1 MSLVEQLQHDL
12 KSAML
17 AKDKARLSALRLI
30 SAAVKQ
36 VEVDERIRVD
46 DARMLVI
53 LDKLAKQRRESI
65 TQFSKAERHDLVAQ
79 EQFELDILLAYLP
92 KPLSDEEAQ
101 VIVTTVMQELGAS
114 TIADMG
120 KIMAQVKPQLQGRYD
135 LAKVNQIIKAKL
147 G

>member
-12 KSAML
+12 KAAML

-36 VEVDERIRVD
+36 VEVDERISVD

-65 TQFSKAERHDLVAQ
+65 AQFSKAERHDLVAQ

-101 VIVTTVMQELGAS
+101 AIVVRTMDALGAS
-114 TIADMG
+114 SIADMG

>member
-1 MSLVEQLQHDL
+1 MSLVEQLQQDL
-12 KSAML
+12 KSAMI
-17 AKDKARLSALRLI
+17 AKDKPRLSALRLI
-30 SAAVKQ
+30 SAAIKQ

-46 DARMLVI
+46 EARMLVI

-65 TQFSKAERHDLVAQ
+65 AQFSKAERHDLVAQ

-101 VIVTTVMQELGAS
+101 AIVMQAMTQLGAT

-120 KIMAQVKPQLQGRYD
+120 KIMAEVKPQLQGRYD

>member
-17 AKDKARLSALRLI
+17 AKDKSRLSALRLI

-36 VEVDERIRVD
+36 VEVDERISVD

-53 LDKLAKQRRESI
+53 LDKMAKQRRESI
-65 TQFSKAERHDLVAQ
+65 AQFSKAERHDLVAQ
-79 EQFELDILLAYLP
+79 EQFELDILLGYLP

-101 VIVTTVMQELGAS
+101 AIVITAMENLGVRS
-114 TIADMG
+114 IADMG

-135 LAKVNQIIKAKL
+135 LAKVNHIIKAKL